1 MIKRSEH
8 PKKLT
13 GQRNQCPSCLEH
25 FNTNR
30 GFDAHRTGSHTNRQ
44 RLCLTVADIEAKG
57 MKRNEKGF
65 WIMPMPEK
73 DVERMAKIRQR
84 SNTAPA

>member
-13 GQRNQCPSCLEH
+13 GQRNQCPSCLEY

-44 RLCLTVADIEAKG
+44 RLCLTEAEIEAKG

-65 WIMPMPEK
+65 WIMPVSEK
-73 DVERMAKIRQR
+73 NRAELAKIRFG
-84 SNTAPA
+84 ADA